1 MSRAMMSKMPTIVQ
15 MIPERGIASPFDV
28 RLPITR
34 SWAVTKPQPLERRV
48 IDVGCRMVDGFRS
61 GAALAGD
68 G

>member
-34 SWAVTKPQPLERRV
+34 
-48 IDVGCRMVDGFRS
+48 
-61 GAALAGD
+61 
-68 G
+68 